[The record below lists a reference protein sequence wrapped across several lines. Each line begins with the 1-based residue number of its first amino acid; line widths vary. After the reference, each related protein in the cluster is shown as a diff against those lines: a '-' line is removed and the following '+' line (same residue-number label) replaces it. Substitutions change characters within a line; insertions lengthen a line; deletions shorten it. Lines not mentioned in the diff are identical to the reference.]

1 MKLKMN
7 IAMDDYEYEY
17 LLDMLIQRAGD
28 ELRRAN
34 EARTDVNPEEAAHHE
49 KLGFL
54 ATNLVVLLFQ
64 ARWKARRR
72 GKWTAGLEEAMRGA
86 PSQQSRPRRPRRVR
100 GSNVHGRESS
110 APAGKPPEV

>member
-64 ARWKARRR
+64 ARRRET
-72 GKWTAGLEEAMRGA
+72 WTAGLEEAMRGA